1 MDVQKVGG
9 EKGTHMM
16 QNDLAEAGRQ
26 ARLVALRPPNDD
38 SQVGLEGGGERD
50 ELVDVDEEVIGLEE
64 RDDGG

>member
-1 MDVQKVGG
+1 
-9 EKGTHMM
+9 MM

-26 ARLVALRPPNDD
+26 ARLVALRPPDD
-38 SQVGLEGGGERD
+38 VSQVGLEGGGERD